1 MNTHKTTDFYDAL
14 ANHYH
19 LFFRDWQAH
28 MEREGLALRAVFRG
42 HHVQRVLDAA
52 CGSGMQSVALA
63 RLGYDVVAA
72 DPSLGMLR
80 QAQQNAQRYQA
91 SSHLQLVNADFDQLP
106 NAVSGPFD
114 ALVCKDNALA
124 HLLTDQ
130 EIEHA
135 LLGFYELLRPGGLL
149 VIGLKDFS
157 SFMEH
162 RPRFLPGVSQMD
174 DEGHEVISF
183 ELWEWQEGPPMIAT
197 QHLYLIQGQAP
208 HLETLKHS
216 LTFRPLSLDEVKVVL
231 SELGYEDVREQFD
244 RQQQLII
251 ARRPAAD

>member
-1 MNTHKTTDFYDAL
+1 MSSSKTTDFYDAL
-14 ANHYH
+14 AVHHH
-19 LFFRDWQAH
+19 LLFRDWKTQ
-28 MEREGLALRAVFRG
+28 MEREGLALRALFRG
-42 HHVQRVLDAA
+42 QGVQRVLDAA
-52 CGSGMQSVALA
+52 CGSGMQTVALA
-63 RLGYDVVAA
+63 RLGYQVVAA
-72 DPSLGMLR
+72 DPSEGMLR
-80 QAQQNAQRYQA
+80 QAARNVAQYQVEHA
-91 SSHLQLVNADFDQLP
+91 VRFVNTDFDRLP
-106 NAVSGPFD
+106 SAIDGPFD

-162 RPRFLPGVSQMD
+162 RPRFLPGVSHLGD
-174 DEGHEVISF
+174 DGHEVISF

-197 QHLYLIQGQAP
+197 QHVYLVQGVAP
-208 HLETLKHS
+208 HLETIRHTV
-216 LTFRPLSLDEVKVVL
+216 TFRPLSLDEVKVVL
-231 SELGYEDVREQFD
+231 SELGYMDVREQFD

-251 ARRPAAD
+251 AKRPAH